1 MKLYLKDQF
10 SFILVFILTV
20 LGLPFLIHYLD
31 NFEEHVIYYLFLAT
45 ILLVTSLTVRFFRRK
60 QLYENLE
67 EKKSLEATQIRKS
80 HASIEQAYEEQL
92 KSFKQDIFLTD
103 IATKK
108 HLDTQEMLISNAV
121 HQLKT
126 PLASI
131 RLLVENNQDKYEEL
145 EDTWEKLLSES
156 NKLDHSLNQVL
167 LYTRSANLLADI
179 KIEEVNLE
187 KLVTEVINE
196 LRTYFLQLSVFPK
209 LSIDD
214 KSMTTIYSDY
224 KWLKTVIYQLLTNAI
239 KYSEKNST
247 VYIRLSQH
255 ELIIENQGPT
265 IPQSDI
271 KRVFNLFYTGNI
283 GRESGEATGIGL
295 YLVKEILTSLNHP
308 FYLTS
313 ENQMTQF
320 TISFKTTS

>member
-10 SFILVFILTV
+10 SFILVFILIV

-31 NFEEHVIYYLFLAT
+31 NFEEHVVYYLFLAT
-45 ILLVTSLTVRFFRRK
+45 ILLVTSLTVRFLRRK

-67 EKKSLEATQIRKS
+67 KKPSLEATQIRKS

-92 KSFKQDIFLTD
+92 KIFKQDVFLTD

-156 NKLDHSLNQVL
+156 SKLDHSLNQVL
-167 LYTRSANLLADI
+167 LYTRSAHLLADI

-187 KLVTEVINE
+187 ELVTEVINE

-247 VYIRLSQH
+247 VYIRLSQQ

-313 ENQMTQF
+313 KNQMTQF